1 MPQLS
6 ATAAAC
12 PNIALIKYWGN
23 KDHEYRIPENGSISF
38 NLAGLSTKTTVTFDP
53 SLEQD
58 SLFINDEE
66 IEDSGFKRVKSFLK
80 IIRQLSGKPYFAQV
94 TSHNN
99 YPMAVGIASSA
110 AAFAALSLAASTA
123 IGLSLSEKD
132 LSRLARRGSGSA
144 CRSIPGGFVEW
155 YPGNSDQNSYA
166 ESIAPPDHWEL
177 TDLIA
182 VVTKKH
188 KSVGSTAGH
197 ALAHTSP
204 LQPARIA
211 DTQRRL
217 SVVRQAILNKDF
229 EALAEMVELDSN
241 LMHAVMMTSNPP
253 LVYWEPTTVS
263 IIKNVPIWRSENI
276 QVCYTMDAGPNVH
289 LICSKKDVQTVQSK
303 LKDIPGIQDVLIATI
318 GEGTHLVTEKV

>member
-1 MPQLS
+1 MSQRT

-38 NLAGLSTKTTVTFDP
+38 NLAGLATQTTVTFD
-53 SLEQD
+53 SAFKEDCLT
-58 SLFINDEE
+58 INQEK
-66 IEDSGFKRVKSFLK
+66 IEDSGLKRVKNLLT
-80 IIRQLSGKPYFAQV
+80 IVRQLAGRSYYAHV
-94 TSHNN
+94 HSENN

-110 AAFAALSLAASTA
+110 AAFAALSLAATA
-123 IGLSLSEKD
+123 ALGLELSEKD

-144 CRSIPGGFVEW
+144 CRSIPSGFVEW
-155 YPGNSDQNSYA
+155 LPGNADQNSYA
-166 ESIAPPDHWEL
+166 ESIAPPEHWEL

-197 ALAHTSP
+197 AVAHTSP

-211 DTQRRL
+211 DTERRL
-217 SVVRQAILNKDF
+217 TTVRQAILNKDF
-229 EALAEMVELDSN
+229 AALAEMVELDSN

-253 LVYWEPTTVS
+253 LVYWEPATVS
-263 IIKNVPIWRSENI
+263 IIKKVPIWRSENI
-276 QVCYTMDAGPNVH
+276 NVCYTMDAGPNVH
-289 LICSKKDVQTVQSK
+289 CICLKKDVPAVQAK
-303 LKDIPGIQDVLIATI
+303 LREIPGLLDVLIA
-318 GEGTHLVTEKV
+318 GVGGGTRLITE